1 MLDPSLRLAPVS
13 ESENVDRRLKPQ
25 LGKTRKASHKKKLKV
40 VNSSNNEARP
50 LADILRLSD
59 GVEANRPGS
68 EVHAGTHWDNDNVW
82 DASMLKKV
90 VAFYV
95 DSVTTHANDK
105 DELKPT
111 RFRVCFRMAR
121 DLALLQND
129 FYIDELLKVYDTSFK
144 GKFISGMED
153 EQMNFELFLEQLVE
167 SHPTYRKYVDLR
179 LRQHYT
185 APLSALDW
193 LTQNHLR
200 PHIVQRK
207 RARARTIQ
215 SKTFW
220 IWESI
225 PTDMDLALEKLLPAI
240 KKYMRVLGQFF
251 LRQAVQSSSTTN
263 KPRDYRMSSNAFI
276 SLMKQVRVFPQLFH
290 RRELEN
296 AVRLSCCSSPETEK
310 LNFPEFIETLVRCSC
325 TLRWGELDGSK
336 TASENND
343 DTVVVIKF
351 VMLIFAM
358 EGQGSVLK
366 KRNEDV
372 SAILGFLGQQQK
384 KKQAEKL
391 FRFRKMLADNK
402 RRTRASRT
410 HQIPSVWN
418 QVRLHFSPT
427 NPPSRSP
434 TRSHDTFDELTESWD
449 GGSPRRVSS
458 EPFVFDAQTN
468 QPFDIDSP
476 HSPNADAMNHQQQSQ
491 PDSVKFV
498 KNNYNQ
504 KGITSCSVDKTSFS
518 PPFSSE
524 APSTTLEAGI
534 PGDHDST
541 VTDSTQRKE
550 STVSKEC
557 SASSI
562 ICQEEKESI
571 ASVEGLNGA
580 TSTAGD
586 EEAMS
591 SEQVHQF
598 TTPSQSIDGLVEPME
613 KDDFLRE
620 ILDSIGDV
628 ELMLSQPRFTG
639 SNYSKL
645 ARKQVRRTL
654 QDSTQDAV
662 HADSIGCV
670 PSLSELAGDTCS
682 HLHDWQQISDIFSTS
697 SEASEVQ
704 VRDPMLNHLTDIE
717 RFTESSDD
725 TSLVAIAGMAGLLF
739 TQDPAIQN
747 HLPESNAGASQEIRP
762 AEEIATS
769 SQVSTH
775 EIDKDTI
782 K

>member
-1 MLDPSLRLAPVS
+1 
-13 ESENVDRRLKPQ
+13 
-25 LGKTRKASHKKKLKV
+25 
-40 VNSSNNEARP
+40 
-50 LADILRLSD
+50 
-59 GVEANRPGS
+59 
-68 EVHAGTHWDNDNVW
+68 
-82 DASMLKKV
+82 
-90 VAFYV
+90 
-95 DSVTTHANDK
+95 
-105 DELKPT
+105 
-111 RFRVCFRMAR
+111 
-121 DLALLQND
+121 
-129 FYIDELLKVYDTSFK
+129 
-144 GKFISGMED
+144 
-153 EQMNFELFLEQLVE
+153 
-167 SHPTYRKYVDLR
+167 
-179 LRQHYT
+179 
-185 APLSALDW
+185 
-193 LTQNHLR
+193 
-200 PHIVQRK
+200 
-207 RARARTIQ
+207 
-215 SKTFW
+215 
-220 IWESI
+220 
-225 PTDMDLALEKLLPAI
+225 
-240 KKYMRVLGQFF
+240 
-251 LRQAVQSSSTTN
+251 
-263 KPRDYRMSSNAFI
+263 
-276 SLMKQVRVFPQLFH
+276 
-290 RRELEN
+290 
-296 AVRLSCCSSPETEK
+296 
-310 LNFPEFIETLVRCSC
+310 
-325 TLRWGELDGSK
+325 
-336 TASENND
+336 
-343 DTVVVIKF
+343 
-351 VMLIFAM
+351 M

-418 QVRLHFSPT
+418 QVRLHFSPM

-498 KNNYNQ
+498 ENNYDQ
-504 KGITSCSVDKTSFS
+504 KGITSCSVDKASFS

-550 STVSKEC
+550 STVSKKC
-557 SASSI
+557 SDSSI

-598 TTPSQSIDGLVEPME
+598 TTPSQSIGGLVEPME

-639 SNYSKL
+639 SNYSKLGEVWDSSLEIEVSTDNSRFILFL